1 MGEQGM
7 NREMTSTFTVTV
19 LPTDTLVSALRVME
33 RHRVQLLPV
42 LEEKTGRMLGLI
54 SEAHILQGWTEDPLQ
69 PVAGVMAACG
79 LPGGEEEEDLED
91 EWLLGAAELR
101 EWQWDSRWE
110 RASGT

>member
-1 MGEQGM
+1 
-7 NREMTSTFTVTV
+7 MTSTFTVTV

-42 LEEKTGRMLGLI
+42 MEETGRLLGLV
-54 SEAHILQGWTEDPLQ
+54 SEAHILQAWTEDPLQ

-79 LPGGEEEEDLED
+79 MPGEEEEEED

>member
-19 LPTDTLVSALRVME
+19 LPTDTLMSALRVME

-42 LEEKTGRMLGLI
+42 MEETGKLLGLL
-54 SEAHILQGWTEDPLQ
+54 SEEHILQAWTEDPLQ

-79 LPGGEEEEDLED
+79 MPGEEEEED
-91 EWLLGAAELR
+91 EWLLEAAELR
-101 EWQWDSRWE
+101 EWQWDWRRE

>member
-19 LPTDTLVSALRVME
+19 LPTDTLMSALRVME

-42 LEEKTGRMLGLI
+42 IEETGRLLGLV
-54 SEAHILQGWTEDPLQ
+54 SEAHILQAWTEDPLQ

-79 LPGGEEEEDLED
+79 LPGEEEEEDLED

-101 EWQWDSRWE
+101 EWQWDWRRE

>member
-19 LPTDTLVSALRVME
+19 LPTDTLMSALRVME

-42 LEEKTGRMLGLI
+42 MEETGKLLGLL
-54 SEAHILQGWTEDPLQ
+54 SEEHILQAWTEDPLQ

-79 LPGGEEEEDLED
+79 MPEGEEEEED
-91 EWLLGAAELR
+91 EWLLEAAELR

>member
-1 MGEQGM
+1 MGHQDM

-42 LEEKTGRMLGLI
+42 MEETGRLLGLV
-54 SEAHILQGWTEDPLQ
+54 SEAHILQAWTEDPLQ

-79 LPGGEEEEDLED
+79 MPGEEEEEED

>member
-19 LPTDTLVSALRVME
+19 LPTDTLVRALRVME

-42 LEEKTGRMLGLI
+42 LEEKTGRMLGLL
-54 SEAHILQGWTEDPLQ
+54 SQEHILQGWTEDPLQ

-79 LPGGEEEEDLED
+79 MPGEEEEEED
-91 EWLLGAAELR
+91 EWLMGAAELR
-101 EWQWDSRWE
+101 EWQWDWRCE

>member
-19 LPTDTLVSALRVME
+19 LPTDTLMSALRVME

-42 LEEKTGRMLGLI
+42 IEETGKLLGLL
-54 SEAHILQGWTEDPLQ
+54 SEEHILQGWTEDPLQ

-79 LPGGEEEEDLED
+79 MPGGEEEEED

>member
-19 LPTDTLVSALRVME
+19 LPTDTLMSALRVME

-42 LEEKTGRMLGLI
+42 IEETGKLLGLL
-54 SEAHILQGWTEDPLQ
+54 SEEHILQGWTEDPLQ

-79 LPGGEEEEDLED
+79 MPGGEEEEED
-91 EWLLGAAELR
+91 EWLLGAAELG